1 MRTGKSVLDFVT
13 TVLVFVVTASTVTNM
28 YALQSTVLKGSIML
42 LQFLGVQ
49 IRFSSSAS
57 REE

>member
-1 MRTGKSVLDFVT
+1 MKTGKSVLDFVT
-13 TVLVFVVTASTVTNM
+13 TVLVFVATASTVTNI
-28 YALQSTVLKGSIML
+28 YALQRTALKGSIML